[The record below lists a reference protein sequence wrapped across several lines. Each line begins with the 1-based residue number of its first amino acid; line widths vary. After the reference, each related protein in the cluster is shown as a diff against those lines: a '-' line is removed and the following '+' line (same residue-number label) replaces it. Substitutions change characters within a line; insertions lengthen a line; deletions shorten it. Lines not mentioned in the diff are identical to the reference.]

1 MKFSQFVLY
10 FGVFL
15 LFLAVGPYYLQTKNP
30 GYLIPLF
37 WKLFI
42 LFAGFTFLMFSVA
55 FWRMRVSDRA
65 SGQVLLATVVSRLLF
80 CMILLFVYLS
90 NFTVNSTVFMLNF
103 FYLYLT
109 HTVFEIYCLLRNLR
123 T

>member
-1 MKFSQFVLY
+1 MKFSQFISY
-10 FGVFL
+10 FIVFL
-15 LFLAVGPYYLQTKNP
+15 VILAAGPYWLQAKNP
-30 GYLIPLF
+30 DYFIPLF
-37 WKLFI
+37 WKLFV
-42 LFAGFTFLMFSVA
+42 LFAGFTFLMFAIA
-55 FWRMRVSDRA
+55 FWRMKLSDKA

-90 NFTVNSTVFMLNF
+90 NFTVNGTVFVLNF

>member
-1 MKFSQFVLY
+1 MKFSQVVTYFVI
-10 FGVFL
+10 FL
-15 LFLAVGPYYLQTKNP
+15 VVLAAGPYWLQTKNP
-30 GYLIPLF
+30 DYLISLF
-37 WKLFI
+37 WKLYV
-42 LFAGFTFLMFSVA
+42 LFAGFTLLVLAIA
-55 FWRMRVSDRA
+55 FWRMKVSDKA

-90 NFTVNSTVFMLNF
+90 NFNVNGTVFVLNF